1 MQTLLRFLFSA
12 LGLFVAAR
20 FVPGIH
26 GGSFLDLLIVAVILG
41 ALNATLGRLLKF
53 LAFIPVF
60 LSLGCFSLVINGL
73 VFWLAGALSSK
84 LGLGFQ
90 VSGFWAGFLGALVS
104 GLISWFL
111 SVVFLRKDN
120 GRNDS
125 GPRNIKVI
133 N

>member
-12 LGLFVAAR
+12 LGLLVAAK
-20 FVPGIH
+20 FVHGIH
-26 GGSFLDLLIVAVILG
+26 AGSFLDLLVVAVLLG

-73 VFWLAGALSSK
+73 VFWVAGALSSR
-84 LGLGFQ
+84 LGLGFK
-90 VSGFWAGFLGALVS
+90 VDGFWAGFLGALVS
-104 GLISWFL
+104 GFVSWFL
-111 SVVFLRKDN
+111 CVIFLRKEKKDDD
-120 GRNDS
+120 G
-125 GPRNIKVI
+125 GPRNIKII

>member
-12 LGLFVAAR
+12 LGLLVAAK

-26 GGSFLDLLIVAVILG
+26 AGSFVDLLVVAVILG

-60 LSLGCFSLVINGL
+60 LSLGCFSLFINGL
-73 VFWLAGALSSK
+73 VFWLAGALSAR
-84 LGLGFQ
+84 LGLGFH
-90 VSGFWAGFLGALVS
+90 VGGFWAGFFGALVS

-111 SVVFLRKDN
+111 SALFLRKDKQ
-120 GRNDS
+120 NDD